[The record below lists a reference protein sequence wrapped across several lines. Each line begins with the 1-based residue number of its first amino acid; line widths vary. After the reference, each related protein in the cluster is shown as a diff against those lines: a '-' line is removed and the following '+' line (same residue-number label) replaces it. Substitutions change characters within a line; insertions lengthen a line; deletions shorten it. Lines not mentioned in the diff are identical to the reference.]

1 MTGRRTALRSIALF
15 AFAIG
20 MFALLG
26 ASDCAKVD
34 NSVTGP
40 EGESE
45 FLPAPG
51 HDPCIR
57 ACWIAAMDAREE
69 EMLRFFA
76 ALEACEGD
84 RECILAEK
92 ELNEMNLRAIKA
104 EFFECRES
112 CHEQGGGSG
121 GQ

>member
-1 MTGRRTALRSIALF
+1 MNGRTTILRTAATLALALGIF
-15 AFAIG
+15 AMI
-20 MFALLG
+20 G
-26 ASDCAKVD
+26 ASECAKVD

-40 EGESE
+40 EESSE
-45 FLPAPG
+45 FLPSPG
-51 HDPCIR
+51 NDPCIR

-69 EMLRFFA
+69 EMHRFRA
-76 ALEACEGD
+76 ALEACNGD
-84 RECILAEK
+84 HECILAEK
-92 ELNEMNLRAIKA
+92 ELNETNLRAIKA

>member
-1 MTGRRTALRSIALF
+1 MNGRRTALRSIALF
-15 AFAIG
+15 ALALG
-20 MFALLG
+20 MFAVIG
-26 ASDCAKVD
+26 ASECAKVD
-34 NSVTGP
+34 SSVTGP
-40 EGESE
+40 EEESA

-51 HDPCIR
+51 NDPCIR

-69 EMLRFFA
+69 EMHRFRA
-76 ALEACEGD
+76 ALEACSGD

-92 ELNEMNLRAIKA
+92 ELNETNLRAIKA

-112 CHEQGGGSG
+112 CHEQGGGTG